1 MGELRDEC
9 KDLGA
14 DGVAYL
20 KRGVSSV
27 FVKGE
32 YVVCGSKGV
41 CMVEDVTKL
50 DVPGMVGKREY
61 YVLKPVYNHGT
72 TVYIPVDAGKESMR
86 GVLSATEAKRLI
98 RKMEEIAPICIDNDK
113 MLEQEYRGC
122 MRTNL
127 CEEWVRIL
135 KTTHQRRVKRQEM
148 GRKVT
153 AVDAKY
159 SRIAEDSLF
168 GELAVALGIPKDR
181 VSDYIDKEIAKKQER
196 SGKNT

>member
-1 MGELRDEC
+1 MFGI
-9 KDLGA
+9 
-14 DGVAYL
+14 
-20 KRGVSSV
+20 
-27 FVKGE
+27 GE

-41 CMVEDVTKL
+41 CTVEDVTKL
-50 DVPGMVGKREY
+50 DMPGVDEKREY
-61 YVLKPVYNHGT
+61 YVLKPIYNIST

-86 GVLSATEAKRLI
+86 GVLSAAEANSLI
-98 RKMEEIAPICIDNDK
+98 RRIDDIAPIAIANDK

-127 CEEWVRIL
+127 CEEWVRII
-135 KTTHQRRVKRQEM
+135 KTTRQRKIKRQEM

-168 GELAVALGIPKDR
+168 GELAIALGIPKDK
-181 VSDYIDKEIAKKQER
+181 VPDYIQKEI
-196 SGKNT
+196 GK

>member
-1 MGELRDEC
+1 MFGI
-9 KDLGA
+9 
-14 DGVAYL
+14 
-20 KRGVSSV
+20 
-27 FVKGE
+27 GE

-41 CMVEDVTKL
+41 CTVEDVTKL
-50 DVPGMVGKREY
+50 DMPGVDEKREY
-61 YVLKPVYNHGT
+61 YVLKPIYNVST

-86 GVLSATEAKRLI
+86 GVLSAAEANSLI
-98 RKMEEIAPICIDNDK
+98 RRIDDIAPIAIANDK

-127 CEEWVRIL
+127 CEEWVRII
-135 KTTHQRRVKRQEM
+135 KTTRQRKIKRQEM

-168 GELAVALGIPKDR
+168 GELAIALGIPKDK
-181 VSDYIDKEIAKKQER
+181 VPDYIQKEI
-196 SGKNT
+196 GK

>member
-1 MGELRDEC
+1 MFG
-9 KDLGA
+9 
-14 DGVAYL
+14 
-20 KRGVSSV
+20 
-27 FVKGE
+27 KGE

-41 CMVEDVTKL
+41 CTVESVMKL
-50 DVPGMVGKREY
+50 SMPGVSGDREY
-61 YVLKPVYNHGT
+61 YVLKPLYNYAT

-86 GVLSATEAKRLI
+86 GVLSEAEAKQLI
-98 RKMEEIAPICIDNDK
+98 HAMDGIAPISIANDK

-135 KTTHQRRVKRQEM
+135 KTTYQRKIKRQEM

-159 SRIAEDSLF
+159 SRIAEDSLY
-168 GELAVALGIPKDR
+168 GELAIALVIPKEE
-181 VSDYIDKEIAKKQER
+181 VPAYIAREIHQDTPEPVEKKKSKRTKKIKESEKI
-196 SGKNT
+196 T

>member
-1 MGELRDEC
+1 MFG
-9 KDLGA
+9 
-14 DGVAYL
+14 
-20 KRGVSSV
+20 
-27 FVKGE
+27 KGE

-41 CMVEDVTKL
+41 CTVEEVTTL
-50 DVPGMVGKREY
+50 CMPGVDGKREY
-61 YVLKPVYNHGT
+61 YVLKPVYNTAT

-86 GVLSATEAKRLI
+86 GVLSATQAKRLI
-98 RKMEEIAPICIDNDK
+98 RAMSDIAPISIANDK

-135 KTTHQRRVKRQEM
+135 KTTYQRKLLRQEM

-159 SRIAEDSLF
+159 ARIAEDSLY
-168 GELAVALGIPKDR
+168 GELAIALGISKDA
-181 VSDYIDKEIAKKQER
+181 VPDYIQKEMEKAEKAEKPKGTKKSKKEE
-196 SGKNT
+196 T

>member
-1 MGELRDEC
+1 MFD
-9 KDLGA
+9 
-14 DGVAYL
+14 
-20 KRGVSSV
+20 
-27 FVKGE
+27 KGE

-41 CMVEDVTKL
+41 CTVEDVTTL
-50 DVPGMVGKREY
+50 NVPGVDGRREY
-61 YVLKPVYNHGT
+61 YVLKPVYNCST

-86 GVLSATEAKRLI
+86 GVLSAAEAKKLI
-98 RKMEEIAPICIDNDK
+98 RKMEEIAPIVIANDK

-135 KTTHQRRVKRQEM
+135 KTTRQRKQKRQEL

-159 SRIAEDSLF
+159 SKIAEESLY
-168 GELAVALGIPKDR
+168 GELAVALGIPR
-181 VSDYIDKEIAKKQER
+181 ETVPAYVESEIKKR
-196 SGKNT
+196 MKK